1 MFNSSHFRS
10 FILACMLFS
19 IMWGSSWAQ
28 SSQDSSGGSVTNIDQ
43 QGAVAVIY
51 PVQSATVGSPVR
63 GVLLTI
69 NYKEGEKVKEGAVV
83 AEVSKP
89 RYSAILGEFR
99 GNYDAVSRTLER
111 ARKELEIQ
119 EDLWEKRATTYDDL
133 LKAQAQVRILEARKS
148 EAKHKMEQAEIDL
161 DACILNAPFSGYIA
175 VLYKDPYE
183 TVDYLEK
190 VFEIV
195 DTSKVYARANW
206 PESRL
211 SALKLG
217 NKATFVY
224 KGKSYQGKIEKIS
237 SLIDPASKSKRVH
250 VLIDNSKGELEV
262 GMSGRLIITE

>member
-1 MFNSSHFRS
+1 MLDCSGFRQ
-10 FILACMLFS
+10 FLLGIMILTISA
-19 IMWGSSWAQ
+19 GSSWAQ

-63 GVLLTI
+63 GVLHTM
-69 NYKEGEKVKEGAVV
+69 NYKEGEKVKDGAVV

-99 GNYDAVSRTLER
+99 GNYEAVSRTLER
-111 ARKELEIQ
+111 ARKELEVQ

-133 LKAQAQVRILEARKS
+133 LKAQAQVRILESRKS
-148 EAKHKMEQAEIDL
+148 EAAHKMEQAEIDL
-161 DACILNAPFSGYIA
+161 DACILNAPFSGNIA
-175 VLYKDPYE
+175 VLYKDPHE

-217 NKATFVY
+217 KNATFVY
-224 KGKSYQGKIEKIS
+224 KGNSYQGKIEKIS

-250 VLIDNSKGELEV
+250 VLIDNSKGDLEV
-262 GMSGRLIITE
+262 GMSGRLLIPE